1 MCPLS
6 LSPHTTT
13 HTTTTAKTTQPM
25 QPTQQTQPTQPHATG
40 GRYDLASVDLLGLI
54 GRDTTLRRVAGTNG
68 GEYAG
73 PCPSCGGCDRLRVQP
88 DAGGKGRW
96 FCRQCTGDPQAG
108 GHWLDAIDYMRQRD
122 GVGYREAC
130 AMLAVETRQHRES
143 TGFPSD
149 PQDRRSQATSPAP
162 AVPTDAQ
169 APAFD
174 QAAALAVIEER
185 AAALW
190 SSAGAKAR
198 RWLAGRGIQEDTA
211 RAWRLGYNPARR
223 ELHGLAI
230 PRGIVIPCFVGSSV
244 QYVKV
249 RRPVPPLPG
258 PKYQQVKGSR
268 SALFGLNHLA
278 GRRVAVI
285 CEGELD
291 AALLWQEAGDLVDVV
306 ALGSKDARPALPW
319 LAYLAG
325 ASRWLVALDRD
336 ADDVA
341 TWWGDF
347 SSRVRRV
354 RSLQGNDLTD
364 FYRAGGDL
372 RAWVSY
378 HIERFSGGV
387 GTTPPARGVLEIKAD
402 MEKLLDEM
410 AGVTGSGDEIAERLL
425 TLWKELNRE
434 YDAAV
439 WAAPGVAQ
447 GVEPLTKRAISVN
460 GFKGF

>member
-1 MCPLS
+1 
-6 LSPHTTT
+6 
-13 HTTTTAKTTQPM
+13 M
-25 QPTQQTQPTQPHATG
+25 QPTQQTQPTQPHATD

-54 GRDTTLRRVAGTNG
+54 GRDTALRRVAGTNG

-73 PCPSCGGCDRLRVQP
+73 PCPFCGGRDRLRVQP
-88 DAGGKGRW
+88 GASGKGRW

-108 GHWLDAIDYMRQRD
+108 GHWLDAIDYVRQRD
-122 GVGYREAC
+122 GMGYREAC
-130 AMLAVETRQHRES
+130 AALDIEAQQPGEG
-143 TGFPSD
+143 TGH
-149 PQDRRSQATSPAP
+149 SQAASPAP
-162 AVPTDAQ
+162 AVPRDAQ

-174 QAAALAVIEER
+174 QAAALAAIEEC
-185 AAALW
+185 ATALW

-198 RWLAGRGIQEDTA
+198 RWLAGRGIREDTA

-223 ELHGLAI
+223 KLHGLAV
-230 PRGIVIPCFVGSSV
+230 PRGVVIPCFVGGTV
-244 QYVKV
+244 QYIKV

-268 SALFGLNHLA
+268 SALFGLDHLA

-291 AALLWQEAGDLVDVV
+291 AMLLWQEAGDLVDVV
-306 ALGSKDARPALPW
+306 ALGSKGARPALPW
-319 LAYLAG
+319 LAHLAG

-341 TWWGDF
+341 TWWGEF
-347 SSRVRRV
+347 SGRVRRV
-354 RSLQGNDLTD
+354 HPLQGNDLTD

-378 HIERFSGGV
+378 HLERPGHTSPLPR
-387 GTTPPARGVLEIKAD
+387 TRGVLEIKAD
-402 MEKLLDEM
+402 LVALLGEM
-410 AGVTGSGDEIAERLL
+410 AGATGVGDDVTEHLL
-425 TLWKELNRE
+425 ARWNELNRE

-439 WAAPGVAQ
+439 WAALGV
-447 GVEPLTKRAISVN
+447 GRKSE
-460 GFKGF
+460 